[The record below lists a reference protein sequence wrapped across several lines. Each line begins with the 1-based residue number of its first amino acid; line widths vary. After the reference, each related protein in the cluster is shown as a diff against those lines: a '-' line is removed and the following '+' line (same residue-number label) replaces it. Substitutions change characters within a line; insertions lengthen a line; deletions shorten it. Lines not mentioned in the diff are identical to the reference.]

1 MENIAVNNVLITIHL
16 TSVSF
21 NDFIFVNR
29 YAPAN
34 TALLWTFP
42 CISPLLQPSRRWYGC
57 NKRRW
62 SWFFYCNVFNFQSKE
77 FIFFSYVAE
86 IPSFDLKQ
94 DWPRNSQ

>member
-21 NDFIFVNR
+21 HDLIFVNR

-34 TALLWTFP
+34 TALLWAFP

-62 SWFFYCNVFNFQSKE
+62 FFYCNVFNFRSKE
-77 FIFFSYVAE
+77 LIFFSYVAE
-86 IPSFDLKQ
+86 IPSFNLKQ
-94 DWPRNSQ
+94 S

>member
-21 NDFIFVNR
+21 NDLIFVNR

-42 CISPLLQPSRRWYGC
+42 CISPCYNRTDGGTVVTSGGGPGFSTVTF
-57 NKRRW
+57 
-62 SWFFYCNVFNFQSKE
+62 S
-77 FIFFSYVAE
+77 IFKV
-86 IPSFDLKQ
+86 K
-94 DWPRNSQ
+94 N